1 MNKKKITVAM
11 TLAALLLIAT
21 ACGTSSNNNETNAA
35 AEGSN
40 GGTATNANQPAD
52 KPAEKPDPFGKYS
65 ETVAFTSILNNNP
78 EAAKKFPEGESFA
91 SNKYKSYIENA
102 LNIKS
107 TPLWE
112 ANGAAYFNKF
122 NLMIASND
130 LPDIFTVEK
139 IDKTPAKT
147 ILKRLVDNG
156 MLEDLTQVYDQYASP
171 AVKEVQDSVNGEALK
186 NASFD
191 GKLYGLPNV
200 SDMNNVHMI
209 WVRQDWLD
217 KLNLPAPKSVDD
229 LMTIAKAFKNDD
241 PDGNGKADTLGL
253 ALKGDV
259 LFDNSPF
266 ALNGFVWSMDAYP
279 NMWVKDDSGKLVYG
293 STQPAMK
300 AALEKLAQMYKD
312 GTIDKEFALRDGNK
326 TSEYLASGRAGLMLG
341 NWWNPFWPLGSAID
355 NNPKGEWKAYPIMT
369 GDHVNVGNEFFSNT
383 FLVVKKGFAHPELA
397 MKFMNVLKQASQLK
411 IPEIQDL
418 ETTGIY
424 KASDSTRGQY
434 GLNNNMISPVFTDT
448 TARTVRKFDD
458 IFAGKAQADILDI
471 AEKPIFDQVKSEKD
485 NPKKDLNNYKT
496 YLAWMEGN
504 GVVAHTKA
512 NNVFNEFTGTT
523 KTMDQNWTTLTDLET
538 KTYLEIITGKKPISE
553 FDNFVSTWNKL
564 GGEQITKEVN
574 EQHDNEA
581 K

>member
-11 TLAALLLIAT
+11 SLAALLLIAT
-21 ACGTSSNNNETNAA
+21 ACGSSSNDNDANSAANGSSDGAA
-35 AEGSN
+35 A
-40 GGTATNANQPAD
+40 NANQPT
-52 KPAEKPDPFGKYS
+52 EKPDPFGKYD
-65 ETVAFTSILNNNP
+65 ETVSFTTILNNNP
-78 EAAKKFPEGESFA
+78 EAAKKFPEGESFE
-91 SNKYKSYIENA
+91 SNQYKSYIENA

-186 NASFD
+186 NATYD

-200 SDMNNVHMI
+200 TDMNNVHMI

-217 KLNLPAPKSVDD
+217 KLKLEAPKSVDD
-229 LMTIAKAFKNDD
+229 IMKIALAFKNDD

-253 ALKGDV
+253 ALKGDA
-259 LFDNSPF
+259 LFDSQPF
-266 ALNGFVWSMDAYP
+266 SLNGFVWALNAYP
-279 NMWVKDDSGKLVYG
+279 GMWVKDDSGKLVYG

-300 AALEKLAQMYKD
+300 DALAKLAQMYKD

-326 TSEYLASGRAGLMLG
+326 TAEYLASGRAGLMLG

-355 NNPKGEWKAYPIMT
+355 NNPKGEWKAYPVMT
-369 GDHVNVGNEFFSNT
+369 DDHVNVGNEFFSNA

-411 IPEIQDL
+411 IPEIQEL

-424 KASDSTRGQY
+424 KASDSTRGMY
-434 GLNNNMISPVFTDT
+434 GLNNNQISPAFTDT

-458 IFAGKAQADILDI
+458 IFAGKAQTDILDT

-504 GVVAHTKA
+504 GVVAHTKQ

-538 KTYLEIITGKKPISE
+538 KTYLEIITGKKPVSE

-564 GGEQITKEVN
+564 GGEKITTEVN
-574 EQHDNEA
+574 EQHDNET